1 MSWSAERIDKDNNLQ
16 RALRMVG
23 FDKVRPLEVELIL
36 NLARLVEEKGNK
48 TTLRDISE
56 TESCVRGLFEEP
68 ESENSTK

>member
-1 MSWSAERIDKDNNLQ
+1 MAWRAERIDKDNNLA
-16 RALRMVG
+16 RALRVVG
-23 FDKVRPLEVELIL
+23 FNGMGSLEVELIL

-68 ESENSTK
+68 ESEDSTK